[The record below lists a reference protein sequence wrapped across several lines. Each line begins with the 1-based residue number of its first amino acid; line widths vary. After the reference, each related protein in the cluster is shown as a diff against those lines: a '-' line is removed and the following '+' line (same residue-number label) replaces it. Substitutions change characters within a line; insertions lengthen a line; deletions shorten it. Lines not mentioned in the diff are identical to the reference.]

1 MRCRAPEAVLVVD
14 AAQSFGRHRLPWRT
28 AGIDALVL
36 SARKI
41 GGPAGVA
48 ALVIRRGLR
57 LEPILYGGGQQGNLR
72 PGTLDAVGI
81 VEMARASRLVCAG
94 RVAESARI
102 AALNRFLRER
112 LNAWTKPALRI
123 LSPPEASPWILTFAV
138 PGYEGAIL
146 MRMLAEKGIL
156 VATGSACSAESGKT
170 SHVLRAMGVPEG
182 LARCVLRVSFG
193 RHTTQEHLER
203 LLIGLRTALDTY

>member
-1 MRCRAPEAVLVVD
+1 
-14 AAQSFGRHRLPWRT
+14 
-28 AGIDALVL
+28 
-36 SARKI
+36 
-41 GGPAGVA
+41 
-48 ALVIRRGLR
+48 
-57 LEPILYGGGQQGNLR
+57 
-72 PGTLDAVGI
+72 
-81 VEMARASRLVCAG
+81 
-94 RVAESARI
+94 
-102 AALNRFLRER
+102 
-112 LNAWTKPALRI
+112 
-123 LSPPEASPWILTFAV
+123 
-138 PGYEGAIL
+138 